1 MSMRPTSSMRKEATE
16 KLDLSNMNDGI
27 VDELDEGPSARAMR
41 EFQCQSL
48 SLMMKTNKN
57 RFNQKSNAVEP
68 PKINVIQAV
77 AQQEPTQEM
86 PLELQW
92 KKSADIK
99 VDGRIFINLNH
110 GKVTEEYE
118 IEGLLGEGTY
128 GRVVLAKHKKTN
140 LKRALKIIQK
150 KKGKATA
157 QVLKTGEFE
166 ILKNLDHPNI
176 LRMFEMFSDDTH
188 YYLVYEYCEGGELFD
203 RIKKVK
209 AFNEKI
215 AANIFYQILLAVAYC
230 HSRNITHR
238 DLKPENILFMSK
250 ANEDQI
256 KLIDFGV
263 SVTFSKGTT
272 LSDRQGTVRKRLKK
286 VYYIAPEVLQKCYN
300 EKCDVW
306 SCGVILFIMLCG
318 YPPFNGSTDATIL
331 SKIAE
336 GKFEFR
342 GSFGLRQSR
351 SGARSPRRPRTSSAS
366 CSSTTRRSGQA
377 QPRCCPTLGSSSTT
391 RRKCSS
397 TAASWTG
404 STPSR

>member
-1 MSMRPTSSMRKEATE
+1 MGNHCNGLEYQPSMSARPTSSMRKEATE
-16 KLDLSNMNDGI
+16 KLEGSYVNEAGA
-27 VDELDEGPSARAMR
+27 DELDEGTHARAMR

-57 RFNQKSNAVEP
+57 RFNQKTNAVEA
-68 PKINVIQAV
+68 PKINVIHAS
-77 AQQEPTQEM
+77 ALQEPTQEM

-99 VDGRIFINLNH
+99 VDGKIFINLNH
-110 GKVTEEYE
+110 GKVTENYE

-128 GRVVLAKHKKTN
+128 GRVVLARHKKTN

-150 KKGKATA
+150 KKGKSGTQGTKTA
-157 QVLKTGEFE
+157 EFE
-166 ILKNLDHPNI
+166 ILKSLDHPNI

-188 YYLVYEYCEGGELFD
+188 YYLVYEFCEGGELFD

-250 ANEDQI
+250 SNEDQI

-263 SVTFSKGTT
+263 SVTFSKEST
-272 LSDRQGTVRKRLKK
+272 LTDRQGTV
-286 VYYIAPEVLQKCYN
+286 
-300 EKCDVW
+300 
-306 SCGVILFIMLCG
+306 
-318 YPPFNGSTDATIL
+318 
-331 SKIAE
+331 
-336 GKFEFR
+336 KFLPHK
-342 GSFGLRQSR
+342 GLLH
-351 SGARSPRRPRTSSAS
+351 
-366 CSSTTRRSGQA
+366 
-377 QPRCCPTLGSSSTT
+377 CP
-391 RRKCSS
+391 
-397 TAASWTG
+397 
-404 STPSR
+404 